1 VVHAISQSCEF
12 TGELMSELNAPKP
25 WYERVNV
32 KVLSSEVR
40 RRILEKV
47 KEKLGYNKTVEVL
60 GISKGSLHNYLHGI
74 RSIPDEVVQK
84 ALQYLTESEFR
95 EAVQGVELLKA
106 TGVVKEGGVIDYTLA
121 MQLISL
127 AMNDEYL
134 KNAIIQLVVSR
145 FKEDIKK
152 ALGISFAGI
161 KLHWDEG
168 FEQFLKERKKR
179 RKVKSQDT
187 LRYYRSIFLKYLE
200 GKELSEQLIDYVVN
214 HENKWLRNVFRH
226 YIQYLYHKR
235 LISPETFGWIME
247 VVPSRGYK
255 MDVRPYQIS
264 LEDVAKTMHFL
275 KEKHKVY
282 YTIYRL
288 MLEGG
293 LRLSHALHVVAT
305 FNPNEV
311 VEIPEIHLE
320 TPRLVCFE
328 DRGFCRYYV
337 GIRETQKPCEWVY
350 MSIETLELIKSFA
363 PKNVSRHL
371 VRRYAKRHGLIAP
384 KYMRK
389 VSWRLMIRVMPREVA
404 RFIQSRFGELKVS
417 EARYED
423 LLSEADSHYPKYL
436 ETLKQLYR
444 AGPPSQKQ

>member
-1 VVHAISQSCEF
+1 
-12 TGELMSELNAPKP
+12 M
-25 WYERVNV
+25 NV
-32 KVLSSEVR
+32 KALGDDAR
-40 RRILEKV
+40 RKILEVV
-47 KEKLGYNKTVEVL
+47 KNKLGYNKTVEAL
-60 GISKGSLHNYLHGI
+60 GISKGSLHNYLHGV
-74 RSIPDEVVQK
+74 RKIPDEVVQK

-95 EAVQGVELLKA
+95 EVVQGVELLKA
-106 TGVVKEGGVIDYTLA
+106 TGIVKENGAIDYSLA
-121 MQLISL
+121 MQVIAL

-134 KNAIIQLVVSR
+134 KNAIIQLVVTR
-145 FKEDIKK
+145 FKEDVRK

-168 FEQFLKERKKR
+168 FEQFLRERKKR
-179 RKVKSQDT
+179 RKVRSQET
-187 LRYYRSIFLKYLE
+187 LQYYRSLFMRYLE
-200 GKELSEQLIDYVVN
+200 GKELSEQLIDYVIN

-235 LISPETFGWIME
+235 FISPETFGWIME

-264 LEDVAKTMHFL
+264 LDDVAKALQHL
-275 KEKHKVY
+275 KQHHEKY
-282 YTIYRL
+282 YVVYRL

-293 LRLSHALHVVAT
+293 LRLSHAVHIVKT

-320 TPRLVCFE
+320 TPRLVCFQ
-328 DRGFCRYYV
+328 DKGFCRYYV
-337 GIRETQKPCEWVY
+337 GIKGSQKPCEWAY
-350 MSIETLELIKSFA
+350 FSIETLKIL
-363 PKNVSRHL
+363 NVYTGNSIDRRT
-371 VRRYAKRHGLIAP
+371 VTRYAIRHRLLAP

-404 RFIQSRFGELKVS
+404 RFIQSRFGELKIS

-423 LLSEADSHYPKYL
+423 LLSEADERYPKYL
-436 ETLKQLYR
+436 SYISSALKL
-444 AGPPSQKQ
+444 

>member
-1 VVHAISQSCEF
+1 
-12 TGELMSELNAPKP
+12 LNFDRP

-32 KVLSSEVR
+32 KALGDDVR
-40 RRILEKV
+40 RKILERV

-60 GISKGSLHNYLHGI
+60 DISKGALHNYLHGI
-74 RSIPDEVVQK
+74 RKIPDEVIQK

-95 EAVQGVELLKA
+95 EIVQGIDLLKA
-106 TGVVKEGGVIDYTLA
+106 TGIVKDNGAIDY
-121 MQLISL
+121 SL
-127 AMNDEYL
+127 ALQVLALATSDEYL
-134 KNAIIQLVVSR
+134 KNAIIQFIVTR
-145 FKEDIKK
+145 FKEDVRK

-179 RKVKSQDT
+179 RKVRSQET
-187 LRYYRSIFLKYLE
+187 LQYYKSIFLRYLE

-235 LISPETFGWIME
+235 MISPETFGWIME

-255 MDVRPYQIS
+255 IDVRPYQIS

-275 KEKHKVY
+275 KEKHRVY
-282 YTIYRL
+282 YAIYRL

-293 LRLSHALHVVAT
+293 LRLSHALHLVAT
-305 FNPNEV
+305 FNPSEV
-311 VEIPEIHLE
+311 VEIREIQLE

-337 GIRETQKPCEWVY
+337 GVRETQKPCEWAY
-350 MSIETLELIKSFA
+350 LSIETLELVKSFA
-363 PKNVSRHL
+363 PKNISRHL

-384 KYMRK
+384 KYMGK
-389 VSWRLMIRVMPREVA
+389 VSWRLMIKVMPREVA
-404 RFIQSRFGELKVS
+404 RFIQSRFGELKIS

-423 LLSEADSHYPKYL
+423 LLSEADEHYSRYL
-436 ETLKQLYR
+436 EKLNQLVYSSHI
-444 AGPPSQKQ
+444 PENHEQHNSSQ